1 MAQIL
6 VRGLDESV
14 VARLRKRARREGHS
28 LQSEV
33 RSILEQAA
41 RVDAESAL
49 RLADRI
55 RSRFKGREFDDSA
68 ELIHEDRDR

>member
-68 ELIHEDRDR
+68 ELIHEDRER